1 MGRVPSRDGLC
12 VKLYTTLYDRLQS
25 IHVTLLKRA
34 RSPCWPSVGW
44 RPEKRSP
51 SRSCLV
57 GCSPGSLA
65 VYLAKSRGAFA
76 NHDQRLHAPPVSV
89 GDLVYL
95 RKWVQGRNK
104 IQDAWEPAM
113 FVVAATLAE
122 DTGPFTVN
130 QADGT
135 GPPKRV
141 HRAELQLCPVGFSF
155 PQIPSESAA
164 EPSNHQGLSSTDTDS
179 EFLLLLNPWR
189 TLAATRQHLEPV
201 SLWMPTATRR
211 TCSCTNKSVSQQHW
225 WNSVRCSSNTLQ
237 KDSTKEDNT
246 CYNRQAQESTQTVA
260 VSM

>member
-1 MGRVPSRDGLC
+1 MLLFWREPGLPVDLLLDGDQRKEVRPDHVWLAAHQ
-12 VKLYTTLYDRLQS
+12 DHLQCTWQKAGEHLQTMTRGSTPHLSVSVTWS
-25 IHVTLLKRA
+25 IFVNGFKGGTKYRM
-34 RSPCWPSVGW
+34 
-44 RPEKRSP
+44 
-51 SRSCLV
+51 
-57 GCSPGSLA
+57 PGSQLC
-65 VYLAKSRGAFA
+65 LLL
-76 NHDQRLHAPPVSV
+76 QLHSP
-89 GDLVYL
+89 
-95 RKWVQGRNK
+95 K
-104 IQDAWEPAM
+104 IQD
-113 FVVAATLAE
+113 
-122 DTGPFTVN
+122 PFTVN

-135 GPPKRV
+135 GLPKRV

-179 EFLLLLNPWR
+179 ELLLLLNPWR